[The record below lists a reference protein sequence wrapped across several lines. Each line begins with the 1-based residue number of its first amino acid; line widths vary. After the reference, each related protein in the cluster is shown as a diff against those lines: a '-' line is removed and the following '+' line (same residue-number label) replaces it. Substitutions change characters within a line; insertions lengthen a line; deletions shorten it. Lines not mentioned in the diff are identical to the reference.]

1 MMCLVEEDLTSPNRK
16 FSCFSPS
23 KTNRP
28 LSSSGAGHL
37 SRMEDTWSFLVVL
50 FPGGKTLTCP
60 DKTDKK
66 GEPEEPADLPPVV
79 HAD

>member
-1 MMCLVEEDLTSPNRK
+1 
-16 FSCFSPS
+16 
-23 KTNRP
+23 
-28 LSSSGAGHL
+28 
-37 SRMEDTWSFLVVL
+37 MEDTWSFLVVL